1 MAIEKLLLK
10 LEPVHSHEYNIV
22 YLGGEGETNDQVTDK
37 KKVYSMPQ
45 ASRTVRGLCKG
56 IFKHQALSI

>member
-37 KKVYSMPQ
+37 KKGVLNAAGFPHCARSVQGY
-45 ASRTVRGLCKG
+45 L
-56 IFKHQALSI
+56 

>member
-37 KKVYSMPQ
+37 KKGVLNAAGFPHCARSVQRY
-45 ASRTVRGLCKG
+45 L
-56 IFKHQALSI
+56 